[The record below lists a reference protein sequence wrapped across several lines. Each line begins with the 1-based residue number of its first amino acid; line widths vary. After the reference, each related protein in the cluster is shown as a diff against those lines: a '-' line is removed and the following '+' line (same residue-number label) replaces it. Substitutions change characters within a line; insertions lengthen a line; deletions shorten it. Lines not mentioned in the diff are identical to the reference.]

1 MVLHRGDPMTI
12 PVWAHLLALLGSC
25 LGCTGFRQWY
35 DQDVTPPH
43 DVRWFVTG
51 TALDASLQLAKIPVG
66 YRLAAD
72 ATAAIV
78 VRVTPLFGK
87 NLDSGFF
94 VMTGATVSEIVGLVI
109 RRKP

>member
-1 MVLHRGDPMTI
+1 MRAIKLSI
-12 PVWAHLLALLGSC
+12 LALLGSC
-25 LGCTGFRQWY
+25 LGCAGFLDWY
-35 DQDVTPPH
+35 DRGTSPPH

-51 TALDASLQLAKIPVG
+51 AALDASLQLAKVPVG

-87 NLDSGFF
+87 NLDSGLFL
-94 VMTGATVSEIVGLVI
+94 MSGATFAEILGLIV
-109 RRKP
+109 RGKP